1 MFDFLLCVNYL
12 GYKLHVWGMEL
23 WKMEGPPTEFKTLY
37 EFFGANSDATGI
49 DRTLP
54 LISA

>member
-1 MFDFLLCVNYL
+1 MSWR
-12 GYKLHVWGMEL
+12 WGVVEEL
-23 WKMEGPPTEFKTLY
+23 WGHKTDNTVSDKTLY